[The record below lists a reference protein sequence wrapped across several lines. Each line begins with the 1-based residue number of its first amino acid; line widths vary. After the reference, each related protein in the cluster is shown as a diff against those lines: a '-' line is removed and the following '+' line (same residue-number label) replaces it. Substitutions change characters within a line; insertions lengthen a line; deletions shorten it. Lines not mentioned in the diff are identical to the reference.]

1 MMKKIMSFIL
11 MGVFVLAFA
20 FGGGIAVLEAK
31 ESDSGDYE
39 KLNLKLSTS
48 GTNLGVDAIT
58 AQYFADA
65 VKEASDGKIKIKVY
79 PNCQLAGGSMAKSIE
94 LLIVGGN
101 YELAVFSGS
110 VLGNIDARFL
120 THSVPFIFSSYAEAS
135 AKMDS
140 TGGEY
145 YTNLM
150 KEKGLVYLAGVHNGL
165 RQLTNNKKEIR
176 TPEELKGLKIR
187 VPSGEVYMKTLREFG
202 ADPIAMNWSEVF
214 TALQQ
219 GTIDGHENGYQT
231 IDSAKIYEVQK
242 HMTEWNWSY
251 DGYWLMANS
260 KDWSKFSEKTQ
271 KLLLEKAKEAQ
282 VYGRKYL
289 EDAEKE
295 IKKDFVENRGVT
307 ITELT
312 PDELAA
318 FKKAVR
324 PVQEYFIEK
333 FGDEAASA
341 WGLK

>member
-1 MMKKIMSFIL
+1 
-11 MGVFVLAFA
+11 
-20 FGGGIAVLEAK
+20 
-31 ESDSGDYE
+31 
-39 KLNLKLSTS
+39 
-48 GTNLGVDAIT
+48 
-58 AQYFADA
+58 
-65 VKEASDGKIKIKVY
+65 
-79 PNCQLAGGSMAKSIE
+79 
-94 LLIVGGN
+94 
-101 YELAVFSGS
+101 
-110 VLGNIDARFL
+110 
-120 THSVPFIFSSYAEAS
+120 
-135 AKMDS
+135 
-140 TGGEY
+140 
-145 YTNLM
+145 
-150 KEKGLVYLAGVHNGL
+150 
-165 RQLTNNKKEIR
+165 
-176 TPEELKGLKIR
+176 
-187 VPSGEVYMKTLREFG
+187 MKTLREFG

-282 VYGRKYL
+282 AYGRKYL

-295 IKKDFVENRGVT
+295 IMKDFVENRGVT

-318 FKKAVR
+318 FKKAAR

-333 FGDEAASA
+333 FGEEATSA

>member
-1 MMKKIMSFIL
+1 MPKAL
-11 MGVFVLAFA
+11 
-20 FGGGIAVLEAK
+20 
-31 ESDSGDYE
+31 
-39 KLNLKLSTS
+39 
-48 GTNLGVDAIT
+48 
-58 AQYFADA
+58 
-65 VKEASDGKIKIKVY
+65 
-79 PNCQLAGGSMAKSIE
+79 E

-120 THSVPFIFSSYAEAS
+120 THSVPFIFSSYAEAI

-150 KEKGLVYLAGVHNGL
+150 KEKGLVYLAGIHNGL

-176 TPEELKGLKIR
+176 TPEDLKGLKIR

-242 HMTEWNWSY
+242 FITEWNWSY

-271 KLLLEKAKEAQ
+271 KLLLEKAKEAR
-282 VYGRKYL
+282 VYEQYL
-289 EDAEKE
+289 ENAEKE
-295 IKKDFVENRGVT
+295 IKKDFVK
-307 ITELT
+307 TE
-312 PDELAA
+312 ELLS
-318 FKKAVR
+318 
-324 PVQEYFIEK
+324 QIDT
-333 FGDEAASA
+333 G
-341 WGLK
+341 